1 MTTRTVARII
11 PAQATSDGAGVK
23 LKRSLGSSSAARHD
37 PFLMLDEFFSD
48 EPADYLA
55 GFPSHPH
62 RGFETV
68 TYMLEGHMLHED
80 HLGNKGHLHD
90 GGVQWMTAGRG
101 VIHSEM
107 PQQEAGRMRGFQ
119 LWINLPAKEKMR
131 PASYRDISADK
142 IPHLKLS
149 EHSEAILIAGYC
161 EINGTEATGF
171 INGHDGER
179 LSTDPIYIDLRLHAG
194 ERADIKLPVSHNAFV
209 YVYEGEAS
217 IGERKIGSN
226 NGALLS
232 NGDQLLIQ
240 SRAGSRL
247 LILAALPIGE
257 PVVQYGPFVMNTSD
271 EIEQALKDYRDGI
284 LVNA

>member
-1 MTTRTVARII
+1 MTTRIVTRII

-23 LKRSLGSSSAARHD
+23 LKRSLGQSNSTRHD

-80 HLGNKGHLHD
+80 HLGNKGHLRD

-119 LWINLPAKEKMR
+119 LWINLPAAEKMQ
-131 PASYRDISADK
+131 PASYQDISADN

-149 EHSEAILIAGYC
+149 EHSEAVLIAGRSN
-161 EINGTEATGF
+161 INGSDAIGY
-171 INGHDGER
+171 INGSDSR
-179 LSTDPIYIDLRLHAG
+179 SLSTDPIYIDLRLGAA
-194 ERADIKLPVSHNAFV
+194 ESASFKLPIDHNALV
-209 YVYEGEAS
+209 YVYEGGVT
-217 IGERKIGSN
+217 I
-226 NGALLS
+226 
-232 NGDQLLIQ
+232 GDQHLDLNTSAILSSGDTLIVKAK
-240 SRAGSRL
+240 SSARL
-247 LILAALPIGE
+247 LVLAARPIGE
-257 PVVQYGPFVMNTSD
+257 PIVQYGPFVMNSKD
-271 EIEQALKDYRDGI
+271 EIEQALKDYRDGVLAI
-284 LVNA
+284 A

>member
-11 PAQATSDGAGVK
+11 PAQVTSDGAGVK
-23 LKRSLGSSSAARHD
+23 LKRSLGSSNAARHD

-48 EPADYLA
+48 EPSDYLA

-80 HLGNKGHLHD
+80 HLGNKGHLKD

-107 PQQEAGRMRGFQ
+107 PQQEKGRMRGFQ

-131 PASYRDISADK
+131 PASYQDISADN
-142 IPHLKLS
+142 IPRLKLS
-149 EHSEAILIAGYC
+149 EHSEAILIAGRC
-161 EINGTEATGF
+161 EINTLAATGF
-171 INGHDGER
+171 INGSDGQH

-194 ERADIKLPVSHNAFV
+194 ESANIKLPATHNTLV
-209 YVYEGEAS
+209 YVYEGSAA
-217 IGERKIGSN
+217 IGDSDIASN
-226 NGALLS
+226 NSALLS
-232 NGDQLLIQ
+232 NGDTLQIG
-240 SRAGSRL
+240 SETGSRL
-247 LILAALPIGE
+247 LILAAQPIGE
-257 PVVQYGPFVMNTSD
+257 PIVQYGPFVMNTSD
-271 EIEQALKDYRDGI
+271 EIEQALRDYRDGV
-284 LVNA
+284 LASA

>member
-1 MTTRTVARII
+1 MTIRTVTRII

-23 LKRSLGSSSAARHD
+23 LKRSIGQSNATRHD

-80 HLGNKGHLHD
+80 HLGNKGHLKD

-119 LWINLPAKEKMR
+119 LWINLPAAEKMQ
-131 PASYRDISADK
+131 PASYQDIPADA
-142 IPHLKLS
+142 IPNIVLN
-149 EHSEAILIAGYC
+149 EHSKAVLIAGRS
-161 EINGTEATGF
+161 N
-171 INGHDGER
+171 INGHDAIGYINGLDGR
-179 LSTDPIYIDLRLHAG
+179 SMSTDPIYIDLQLGSA
-194 ERADIKLPVSHNAFV
+194 ENISLNLPTDHNALV
-209 YVYEGEAS
+209 YVYDGEVA
-217 IGERKIGSN
+217 IGDKVLSSN
-226 NGALLS
+226 RSAILS
-232 NGDQLLIQ
+232 SGDTLSLETKN
-240 SRAGSRL
+240 SAKL
-247 LILAALPIGE
+247 LILAAQPIGE
-257 PVVQYGPFVMNTSD
+257 AIVQYGPFVMNSSD
-271 EIEQALKDYRDGI
+271 EIEQALKDYRDGVLAI
-284 LVNA
+284 A